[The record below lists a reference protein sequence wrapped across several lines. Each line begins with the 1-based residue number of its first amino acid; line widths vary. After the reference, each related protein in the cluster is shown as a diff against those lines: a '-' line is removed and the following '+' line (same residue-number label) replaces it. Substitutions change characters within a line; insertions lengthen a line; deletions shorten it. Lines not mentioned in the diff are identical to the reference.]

1 MVAQAGRLQPSY
13 SLDLGTE
20 TTLGYLPWCL
30 GAGVMAEGEVH
41 VLRDDSG
48 TGSPLTS
55 GVPVCFIT

>member
-1 MVAQAGRLQPSY
+1 
-13 SLDLGTE
+13 
-20 TTLGYLPWCL
+20 
-30 GAGVMAEGEVH
+30 MAEGEVH